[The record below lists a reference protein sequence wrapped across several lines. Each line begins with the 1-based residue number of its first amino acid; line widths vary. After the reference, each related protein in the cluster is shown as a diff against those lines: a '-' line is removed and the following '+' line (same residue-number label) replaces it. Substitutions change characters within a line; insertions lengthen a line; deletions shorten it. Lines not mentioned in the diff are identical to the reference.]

1 MHNYEHFA
9 SLQAHRMSVEQ
20 LSLQLTLKCTSK
32 LQQIL
37 CQEKYERMT
46 WTEFQTVGMLV
57 QKAFTDNASDIL
69 ATLRTNADQSI
80 RVYCSFIQFYRRFC
94 LSSSD

>member
-1 MHNYEHFA
+1 
-9 SLQAHRMSVEQ
+9 
-20 LSLQLTLKCTSK
+20 
-32 LQQIL
+32 L

-69 ATLRTNADQSI
+69 ATLRTNAD
-80 RVYCSFIQFYRRFC
+80 
-94 LSSSD
+94 